1 MGPSFLPFSASHTD
15 LSAARVQTRR
25 MWPRGAIAIF
35 IRRES
40 NPNSIHKEAQV
51 ISHLHLYIGPR
62 NQLPFR
68 CPARC
73 CLTAHA
79 LVPPSPEVPRR
90 RPASAPLAPYPS
102 LSLARSFPRHD
113 SLTPSCRCTA
123 AGTAW
128 SWSHPRALALRAAQ
142 TSSAPAKLAI
152 YLHRAGQQAS
162 PFTPPPIPS
171 SFEESLKTGGRE
183 TA

>member
-15 LSAARVQTRR
+15 LSAARVQTWR
-25 MWPRGAIAIF
+25 MWPRGAIAFF

-90 RPASAPLAPYPS
+90 PPASAPLAPYHS
-102 LSLARSFPRHD
+102 LSRARSFPRHD
-113 SLTPSCRCTA
+113 SLTI
-123 AGTAW
+123 
-128 SWSHPRALALRAAQ
+128 ALHRRAAALPQ
-142 TSSAPAKLAI
+142 APHGPGA
-152 YLHRAGQQAS
+152 
-162 PFTPPPIPS
+162 TPEPW
-171 SFEESLKTGGRE
+171 L
-183 TA
+183 

>member
-90 RPASAPLAPYPS
+90 PPASAPLAPYHS

-162 PFTPPPIPS
+162 PSPPPPH
-171 SFEESLKTGGRE
+171 SLFL
-183 TA
+183 